1 MKIHWFLVLLSTSI
15 NIIFITV
22 CIVITIYSIKQINAF
37 TIASENTLVCK
48 TPYTGECDYQIND
61 LLPIPTPSISYDYD
75 TARFCLDLI
84 SRIYLMYMPE
94 SNYTKLILPP
104 SLTLIKDIV
113 YLKKSNIPN
122 IGFICSDNNNNIY
135 IIFRGTLQIEEWI
148 KDLTMDQKTTKIN
161 KKNEQLTLSPSIYN
175 TKFKKL
181 RNYPPSNVL
190 SGLSYSLTNTS
201 RSALSSSNKILIH
214 RGFLEIYN
222 DIKEDIMTT
231 ILSLNIPKTSNI
243 FISGHS
249 LGASLA
255 TIASFDLAFTGFN
268 IYSYVFASPKVG
280 NIEFAKSVT
289 NNNNQKC
296 FFRFTNE
303 CDVIPAFPFSVQG
316 NIKNINEPY
325 IFMPVGTNFEFNANN
340 KSLINN
346 HMIPIYIQNL
356 PKINK

>member
-1 MKIHWFLVLLSTSI
+1 MKIHWFFVLISSSI
-15 NIIFITV
+15 NIIFII
-22 CIVITIYSIKQINAF
+22 IVIILTIYSIKQINALK
-37 TIASENTLVCK
+37 IASDNTLVCK

-61 LLPIPTPSISYDYD
+61 LLPTPTPSNSYNYN

-94 SNYTKLILPP
+94 SNYTTLILPP
-104 SLTLIKDIV
+104 SVKLIKNIV
-113 YLKKSNIPN
+113 YLEKSNIPN

-135 IIFRGTLQIEEWI
+135 IIFRGTLQIQEWI
-148 KDLTMDQKTTKIN
+148 KDLTMDQTNKKIN
-161 KKNEQLTLSPSIYN
+161 KKNEQLKLSPSIYN

-190 SGLSYSLTNTS
+190 SLLSYSLKNNSDTN
-201 RSALSSSNKILIH
+201 ILIH

-231 ILSLNIPKTSNI
+231 ILSLNIPKTTNI
-243 FISGHS
+243 IISGHS

-255 TIASFDLAFTGFN
+255 TITSFDLAFTGFN
-268 IYSYVFASPKVG
+268 IYTYVFASPKVG
-280 NIEFAKSVT
+280 NIEFANSVT
-289 NNNNQKC
+289 NNINQKC

-303 CDVIPAFPFSVQG
+303 CDVIPSFPFSVQG
-316 NIKNINEPY
+316 NIKNKNEPY
-325 IFMPVGTNFEFNANN
+325 IFMPIGKNFEFNANN
-340 KSLINN
+340 KSLVNN

-356 PKINK
+356 PK